1 MMVAALY
8 GAGSGALHA
17 VTGPDHLL
25 SLGPIALRR
34 PKAPWRIGLM
44 WGIGHGIGT
53 LMLGLPMLFLAQY
66 VHLPT
71 LAAWGDRLAG
81 VALLA
86 TALWSALTMR
96 KPARSAADTRSPLW
110 VGLVH
115 GVTGAAALLLM
126 LPVLLKGSPRELA
139 IFLAMF
145 AVGSA
150 LAMSA
155 LTEALAL
162 VGAQL
167 GARTVKRTQ
176 LSLLAGSVV
185 LGSVWLV
192 G

>member
-25 SLGPIALRR
+25 SLGPIALLQ
-34 PKAPWRIGLM
+34 PKAPWRIGLL
-44 WGIGHGIGT
+44 WGIGHGVGT
-53 LMLGLPMLFLAQY
+53 LLLGLPLIFLAQY
-66 VHLPT
+66 VQLPT
-71 LAAWGDRLAG
+71 FAAWGDRLAG

-86 TALWSALTMR
+86 TAAWSACAMR
-96 KPARSAADTRSPLW
+96 RRAEGVADSRSPLW

-115 GVTGAAALLLM
+115 GSTGAAPLLLM
-126 LPVLLKGSPRELA
+126 LPMFVKGAPRELA
-139 IFLAMF
+139 MFLGMF
-145 AVGSA
+145 ALGSA

-167 GARTVKRTQ
+167 GARTIRRTQ
-176 LSLLAGSVV
+176 LSLLAGSVL
-185 LGSVWLV
+185 LGSVWLL

>member
-1 MMVAALY
+1 MVAAAIY
-8 GAGSGALHA
+8 GASSGALHA

-34 PKAPWRIGLM
+34 PKAPWRIGLA

-53 LMLGLPMLFLAQY
+53 LLLGLPVIFLAQF

-71 LAAWGDRLAG
+71 LAAWGERLAG
-81 VALLA
+81 LALLS
-86 TALWSALTMR
+86 TALWSALHLR
-96 KPARSAADTRSPLW
+96 AHAEGAADARSPLL

-115 GVTGAAALLLM
+115 GSTGAAALALM
-126 LPVLLKGSPRELA
+126 LPMLLQGSPYHVAL
-139 IFLAMF
+139 FLSMF
-145 AVGSA
+145 ALGSA

-155 LTEALAL
+155 LTEALAQ
-162 VGAQL
+162 VGARL
-167 GARTVKRTQ
+167 GARTIRRTQ
-176 LSLLAGSVV
+176 LSLLVGSVI

>member
-1 MMVAALY
+1 MVIAALY

-34 PKAPWRIGLM
+34 PKSPWRIGLA
-44 WGIGHGIGT
+44 WGVGHGVGT
-53 LMLGLPMLFLAQY
+53 LLLGLPVVFLSQF

-81 VALLA
+81 LALIG
-86 TALWSALTMR
+86 TALWSAISMR
-96 KPARSAADTRSPLW
+96 RQQDQVAETRSPLW

-115 GVTGAAALLLM
+115 GTTGAAALVLM
-126 LPVLLKGSPRELA
+126 LPMLVQGSPWQVTL
-139 IFLAMF
+139 FLATF
-145 AVGSA
+145 ATGSA

-155 LTEALAL
+155 LTEMLAL
-162 VGAQL
+162 LGGQL
-167 GARTVKRTQ
+167 GARTIRHAQ
-176 LSLLAGSVV
+176 LSLLVGSVL
-185 LGSVWLV
+185 LGVSWLL